1 MSKLTP
7 QQEEFAKKIAEGMN
21 YSDAYRSAYNTKKM
35 TDKSIWEKAS
45 ELANNVKVTARLQ
58 ELRDLAAMPTIMTAQ
73 ERKAYLTQ
81 VIKNPE
87 EATSDKLKAIDLM
100 NKMDGEYVQKV
111 EAEVKTETTINIELV
126 EDDEC

>member
-1 MSKLTP
+1 MQKLTAR
-7 QQEEFAKKIAEGMN
+7 QEKFSQAIALEDMN
-21 YSDAYRSAYNTKKM
+21 QADAYRSAYNTSRM

-45 ELANNVKVTARLQ
+45 ELAANGKVRARIA
-58 ELRDLAAMPTIMTAQ
+58 ELRKEAMTPKVMSAQKRREKLTVLAESEDPNVSM
-73 ERKAYLTQ
+73 
-81 VIKNPE
+81 
-87 EATSDKLKAIDLM
+87 KAIDLL